1 MTLSWSPIVTNGF
14 FLRAETFFDFASY
27 VDELARSS
35 QRGWEAYIPY
45 GGKSLHKQSHGEA
58 FLSLFLNRFNS
69 KGLYILDEPEAAMSP
84 QRQLAFLR
92 IMWQL
97 ERESKAQFI
106 ITTHSPILM
115 AYPGAAIYSMDE
127 VPVRK
132 IEYETTDH
140 YQLTRSFLNDREK
153 FLKELFRD

>member
-1 MTLSWSPIVTNGF
+1 
-14 FLRAETFFDFASY
+14 
-27 VDELARSS
+27 
-35 QRGWEAYIPY
+35 
-45 GGKSLHKQSHGEA
+45 
-58 FLSLFLNRFNS
+58 
-69 KGLYILDEPEAAMSP
+69 MSP

-97 ERESKAQFI
+97 EREKKAQFI

-127 VPVRK
+127 APVRK

-140 YQLTRSFLNDREK
+140 YQLTRCFLNDREK